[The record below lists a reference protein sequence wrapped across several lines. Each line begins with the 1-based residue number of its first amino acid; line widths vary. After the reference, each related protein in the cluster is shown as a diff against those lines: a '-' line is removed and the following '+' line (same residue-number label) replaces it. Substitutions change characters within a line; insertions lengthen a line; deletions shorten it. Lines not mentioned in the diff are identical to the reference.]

1 MALTPE
7 DVVNKRF
14 QATKFREGYDQDEVD
29 DFLDEVVNELRRLTE
44 ENDDLRNKLG
54 TCERRVGELSRASV
68 ARESAPEPEVP
79 MTMASQIQPPMAMS
93 PPQPMMGGQPM
104 RPEPMRPEP
113 MRGEGMRPEPMRPE
127 GMRPEPM
134 RPEGMRPE
142 PMRPEGMRPEPMRPE
157 GMAVE
162 PLRPVQQLEAMGQ
175 GPEAAAGML
184 ALAQKLHD
192 EYVRNG
198 EQQRDRIVNE
208 AREHAQRLVRE
219 AEEKQRQTLGSL
231 EQERSLLERKID
243 ELRAFEREYRSR
255 LKSYL
260 EGQLRELEAKAAVV
274 PNRGPQQPAAV
285 GAGAPAAA
293 YSGGGPLPTRGTYA
307 ADQGADPAGQ
317 SYPFGDRT

>member
-44 ENDDLRNKLG
+44 ENEEMRQKLG
-54 TCERRVGELSRASV
+54 ACERRVGELSRASV
-68 ARESAPEPEVP
+68 ARESAPEIPAPPAPAPMPMPMPVPAPAPPP
-79 MTMASQIQPPMAMS
+79 MTVAQPVMAA
-93 PPQPMMGGQPM
+93 
-104 RPEPMRPEP
+104 PEPVAP
-113 MRGEGMRPEPMRPE
+113 
-127 GMRPEPM
+127 
-134 RPEGMRPE
+134 
-142 PMRPEGMRPEPMRPE
+142 
-157 GMAVE
+157 AA
-162 PLRPVQQLEAMGQ
+162 QLQAAGQ

-192 EYVRNG
+192 EYVRNS
-198 EQQRDRIVNE
+198 EQQRDRIVGD
-208 AREHAQRLVRE
+208 AREHAARLIRE

-260 EGQLRELEAKAAVV
+260 EGQLRDLEAKAQVV
-274 PNRGPQQPAAV
+274 PNRGQQPASAAV
-285 GAGAPAAA
+285 GSAQPS
-293 YSGGGPLPTRGTYA
+293 YNSGPLPTRGAYA
-307 ADQGADPAGQ
+307 ADQSGGDAGP
-317 SYPFGDRT
+317 SYPFGERA

>member
-44 ENDDLRNKLG
+44 ENEDMRSKLG
-54 TCERRVGELSRASV
+54 ACERRVGELSRATV
-68 ARESAPEPEVP
+68 AREGDAEPAPVMAAAPPAPVAQEPVR
-79 MTMASQIQPPMAMS
+79 S
-93 PPQPMMGGQPM
+93 MGGGTM
-104 RPEPMRPEP
+104 
-113 MRGEGMRPEPMRPE
+113 
-127 GMRPEPM
+127 
-134 RPEGMRPE
+134 
-142 PMRPEGMRPEPMRPE
+142 
-157 GMAVE
+157 
-162 PLRPVQQLEAMGQ
+162 EAGGPQ
-175 GPEAAAGML
+175 GPQEAAGML

-198 EQQRDRIVNE
+198 EQQRDRIVSE
-208 AREHAQRLVRE
+208 AREHATRLVRE

-260 EGQLRELEAKAAVV
+260 EGQLRELESKAAVV
-274 PNRGPQQPAAV
+274 PNRSPQPAPSL
-285 GAGAPAAA
+285 AGSAPMG
-293 YSGGGPLPTRGTYA
+293 YGNGPLPTRGAYA
-307 ADQGADPAGQ
+307 ADANGDQGSQ
-317 SYPFGDRT
+317 SYPFGDRG

>member
-29 DFLDEVVNELRRLTE
+29 DFLDEVVNELRRLNE
-44 ENDDLRNKLG
+44 ENEDLRNKLG
-54 TCERRVGELSRASV
+54 ACERGVGELSRASV
-68 ARESAPEPEVP
+68 AREAAPEPEPPATVAAAVLPPPPAPAPVP
-79 MTMASQIQPPMAMS
+79 V
-93 PPQPMMGGQPM
+93 PQPVMAA
-104 RPEPMRPEP
+104 PEPMRP
-113 MRGEGMRPEPMRPE
+113 
-127 GMRPEPM
+127 
-134 RPEGMRPE
+134 
-142 PMRPEGMRPEPMRPE
+142 
-157 GMAVE
+157 AA
-162 PLRPVQQLEAMGQ
+162 QLEAVAQGGQ

-260 EGQLRELEAKAAVV
+260 ESQLRELEAKAAVV
-274 PNRGPQQPAAV
+274 PTRGPQTTLPPAGNSNG
-285 GAGAPAAA
+285 GAS
-293 YSGGGPLPTRGTYA
+293 YNGPLPTRGTYSEPTPE
-307 ADQGADPAGQ
+307 PAQ
-317 SYPFGDRT
+317 SFPFGDRG

>member
-29 DFLDEVVNELRRLTE
+29 DFLDEVVSELRRLNE
-44 ENDDLRNKLG
+44 ENEELRQKLG
-54 TCERRVGELSRASV
+54 ACERRVGELSRATV
-68 ARESAPEPEVP
+68 ARDAAPEPEPAPKPVP
-79 MTMASQIQPPMAMS
+79 APM
-93 PPQPMMGGQPM
+93 PVPQPVA
-104 RPEPMRPEP
+104 EPIRQVVQME
-113 MRGEGMRPEPMRPE
+113 
-127 GMRPEPM
+127 
-134 RPEGMRPE
+134 
-142 PMRPEGMRPEPMRPE
+142 
-157 GMAVE
+157 AV
-162 PLRPVQQLEAMGQ
+162 AGQ

-208 AREHAQRLVRE
+208 AREHANRLVRE

-260 EGQLRELEAKAAVV
+260 EGQLHELEAKAAVV
-274 PNRGPQQPAAV
+274 PTRGPQPAPSLA
-285 GAGAPAAA
+285 GGGASYNGPLPSRGAYAGEQQEAGAP
-293 YSGGGPLPTRGTYA
+293 
-307 ADQGADPAGQ
+307 Q
-317 SYPFGDRT
+317 YPFGDRN

>member
-29 DFLDEVVNELRRLTE
+29 DFLDEVVNELRRLGE
-44 ENDDLRNKLG
+44 ENEELRTKLG
-54 TCERRVGELSRASV
+54 SCERRVGELSRATV
-68 ARESAPEPEVP
+68 AREAAPEPAPVQLQV
-79 MTMASQIQPPMAMS
+79 APPPPVQM
-93 PPQPMMGGQPM
+93 PQPIAAQA
-104 RPEPMRPEP
+104 PEPMR
-113 MRGEGMRPEPMRPE
+113 
-127 GMRPEPM
+127 
-134 RPEGMRPE
+134 
-142 PMRPEGMRPEPMRPE
+142 
-157 GMAVE
+157 ASS
-162 PLRPVQQLEAMGQ
+162 QLEAVGQ

-198 EQQRDRIVNE
+198 EQTRDRIVGE
-208 AREHAQRLVRE
+208 AREHSTRLMRE

-260 EGQLRELEAKAAVV
+260 EGQLRELESKAAVV
-274 PNRGPQQPAAV
+274 PNRGSQPAAPATV
-285 GAGAPAAA
+285 GASQAP
-293 YSGGGPLPTRGTYA
+293 YSGPLPTRGGYS
-307 ADQGADPAGQ
+307 DQGSEQPAQ
-317 SYPFGDRT
+317 YPFGGQN

>member
-29 DFLDEVVNELRRLTE
+29 DFLDEVVNELRRLGE
-44 ENDDLRNKLG
+44 ENEELRTKLG
-54 TCERRVGELSRASV
+54 SCERRVGELSRATV
-68 ARESAPEPEVP
+68 ARESAPESAQVP
-79 MTMASQIQPPMAMS
+79 VQVAAPPPPPVQI
-93 PPQPMMGGQPM
+93 PQPVAVQA
-104 RPEPMRPEP
+104 PEPQR
-113 MRGEGMRPEPMRPE
+113 
-127 GMRPEPM
+127 
-134 RPEGMRPE
+134 
-142 PMRPEGMRPEPMRPE
+142 
-157 GMAVE
+157 ASS
-162 PLRPVQQLEAMGQ
+162 QLEAAGQ

-198 EQQRDRIVNE
+198 EQTRDRIVGE
-208 AREHAQRLVRE
+208 AREHSTRLMRE

-260 EGQLRELEAKAAVV
+260 EGQLRELESKAAVV
-274 PNRGPQQPAAV
+274 PTRGSQPAPAAAV
-285 GAGAPAAA
+285 GASQAP
-293 YSGGGPLPTRGTYA
+293 YSGPLPTRGGY
-307 ADQGADPAGQ
+307 ADQGSEQPAQ
-317 SYPFGDRT
+317 YPFGGQN

>member
-44 ENDDLRNKLG
+44 DNDDLRLKLG

-68 ARESAPEPEVP
+68 ARDNMPEPIQ
-79 MTMASQIQPPMAMS
+79 MAAPPPVQMLA
-93 PPQPMMGGQPM
+93 PAPVTVAQPMVTQV
-104 RPEPMRPEP
+104 EPMQMQPTAAQLQ
-113 MRGEGMRPEPMRPE
+113 
-127 GMRPEPM
+127 
-134 RPEGMRPE
+134 
-142 PMRPEGMRPEPMRPE
+142 
-157 GMAVE
+157 AV
-162 PLRPVQQLEAMGQ
+162 GQ

-198 EQQRDRIVNE
+198 EQQRDRIVND
-208 AREHAQRLVRE
+208 AREHAARLVRE
-219 AEEKQRQTLGSL
+219 AEEKQRLTLGSL

-260 EGQLRELEAKAAVV
+260 DGQLRELEAKAAVV
-274 PNRGPQQPAAV
+274 PNRGPQPQPQQAQV
-285 GAGAPAAA
+285 GSPVGPASQVA
-293 YSGGGPLPTRGTYA
+293 YNSGPLPTRGAYA
-307 ADQGADPAGQ
+307 ADASDGVLQ
-317 SYPFGDRT
+317 YPFGERN

>member
-29 DFLDEVVNELRRLTE
+29 DFLDEVVNELRRLNE
-44 ENDDLRNKLG
+44 ENDELRQKLSV
-54 TCERRVGELSRASV
+54 CERRVGELSRATV
-68 ARESAPEPEVP
+68 AREAAPEPEAPAPAPAP
-79 MTMASQIQPPMAMS
+79 MPVAV
-93 PPQPMMGGQPM
+93 
-104 RPEPMRPEP
+104 PEPVRPAAE
-113 MRGEGMRPEPMRPE
+113 
-127 GMRPEPM
+127 
-134 RPEGMRPE
+134 
-142 PMRPEGMRPEPMRPE
+142 
-157 GMAVE
+157 
-162 PLRPVQQLEAMGQ
+162 QQLAAVGQ

-198 EQQRDRIVNE
+198 EQQRDRIVGE
-208 AREHAQRLVRE
+208 AREHAARLVRE

-274 PNRGPQQPAAV
+274 PNRGPQPAASL
-285 GAGAPAAA
+285 AGGNGGGNQ
-293 YSGGGPLPTRGTYA
+293 YSGPLPSRGAYA
-307 ADQGADPAGQ
+307 AEPAEAGGGQ
-317 SYPFGDRT
+317 QYPFGDRS

>member
-44 ENDDLRNKLG
+44 ENEDLRGKLG
-54 TCERRVGELSRASV
+54 ACERRVGELSRATV
-68 ARESAPEPEVP
+68 ARESVDDAPTTVSPAVP
-79 MTMASQIQPPMAMS
+79 VPV
-93 PPQPMMGGQPM
+93 PQAA
-104 RPEPMRPEP
+104 PEPMRP
-113 MRGEGMRPEPMRPE
+113 
-127 GMRPEPM
+127 
-134 RPEGMRPE
+134 
-142 PMRPEGMRPEPMRPE
+142 
-157 GMAVE
+157 AA
-162 PLRPVQQLEAMGQ
+162 QLEAVGGQ

-198 EQQRDRIVNE
+198 EQQRDRIVTE
-208 AREHAQRLVRE
+208 AREHATRLVRE

-260 EGQLRELEAKAAVV
+260 EGQLRDLDA
-274 PNRGPQQPAAV
+274 RGASLPG
-285 GAGAPAAA
+285 GARPAPAAQDVGYA
-293 YSGGGPLPTRGTYA
+293 FGGGA
-307 ADQGADPAGQ
+307 
-317 SYPFGDRT
+317 S

>member
-44 ENDDLRNKLG
+44 DNEELRQKLG
-54 TCERRVGELSRASV
+54 ACERRVGELSRASV
-68 ARESAPEPEVP
+68 ARENAEAAPPPMPVAVAPPPVP
-79 MTMASQIQPPMAMS
+79 APAPMPMAM
-93 PPQPMMGGQPM
+93 PMQAPMAMPMQAPVTVAQPVMIQ
-104 RPEPMRPEP
+104 EPM
-113 MRGEGMRPEPMRPE
+113 G
-127 GMRPEPM
+127 
-134 RPEGMRPE
+134 
-142 PMRPEGMRPEPMRPE
+142 
-157 GMAVE
+157 AA
-162 PLRPVQQLEAMGQ
+162 QQLQAVGQ

-198 EQQRDRIVNE
+198 EQQRDRIVGE
-208 AREHAQRLVRE
+208 AREHSARLVRE

-260 EGQLRELEAKAAVV
+260 EGQLRELDAKAAVV
-274 PNRGPQQPAAV
+274 PNRG
-285 GAGAPAAA
+285 GAPAPASIGAA
-293 YSGGGPLPTRGTYA
+293 QPAYNSGPLPTRGAYA
-307 ADQGADPAGQ
+307 ADQGGDSSGP
-317 SYPFGDRT
+317 SYPFGERN

>member
-29 DFLDEVVNELRRLTE
+29 DFLDEVVNELRRLTDENE
-44 ENDDLRNKLG
+44 ELRQKLSS
-54 TCERRVGELSRASV
+54 CERRVGELSRASV
-68 ARESAPEPEVP
+68 ARESAPEPAPAPVP
-79 MTMASQIQPPMAMS
+79 VPAPAPVTVAQPVVAPE
-93 PPQPMMGGQPM
+93 PQPMAPA
-104 RPEPMRPEP
+104 
-113 MRGEGMRPEPMRPE
+113 
-127 GMRPEPM
+127 
-134 RPEGMRPE
+134 
-142 PMRPEGMRPEPMRPE
+142 
-157 GMAVE
+157 MA
-162 PLRPVQQLEAMGQ
+162 PAMASAMAPAAQLQTVGQ

-198 EQQRDRIVNE
+198 EQQRDRIVGD
-208 AREHAQRLVRE
+208 AREHAARLVRE

-274 PNRGPQQPAAV
+274 PNRAQASAS
-285 GAGAPAAA
+285 APAPAPAGVTAGVAA
-293 YSGGGPLPTRGTYA
+293 TAAQPSYNSGALPTRSTYA
-307 ADQGADPAGQ
+307 ADSGGGDSSGP
-317 SYPFGDRT
+317 SYPFGERN

>member
-44 ENDDLRNKLG
+44 ENEDLRNKLG
-54 TCERRVGELSRASV
+54 ACERRVSELSRASV
-68 ARESAPEPEVP
+68 AREAAPEPEAPPTVAAAVMPPPPAPVP
-79 MTMASQIQPPMAMS
+79 VPV
-93 PPQPMMGGQPM
+93 PQPVMA
-104 RPEPMRPEP
+104 PEPMRP
-113 MRGEGMRPEPMRPE
+113 
-127 GMRPEPM
+127 
-134 RPEGMRPE
+134 
-142 PMRPEGMRPEPMRPE
+142 
-157 GMAVE
+157 AA
-162 PLRPVQQLEAMGQ
+162 QLEAVASQGQ

-260 EGQLRELEAKAAVV
+260 ESQLRELEAKAAVV
-274 PNRGPQQPAAV
+274 PNRGPQASLAAAA
-285 GAGAPAAA
+285 GAG
-293 YSGGGPLPTRGTYA
+293 SSNGGGATYNGPLPSRGTYSEPTPE
-307 ADQGADPAGQ
+307 PAQ
-317 SYPFGDRT
+317 SFPFGDRG

>member
-29 DFLDEVVNELRRLTE
+29 DFLDEVVNELRRLNE
-44 ENDDLRNKLG
+44 ENEELRTKLG
-54 TCERRVGELSRASV
+54 SCERRVGELSRATV
-68 ARESAPEPEVP
+68 ARESATEAPSMPIPAPTPPPAPVPVAAVAPPEPVR
-79 MTMASQIQPPMAMS
+79 ASS
-93 PPQPMMGGQPM
+93 
-104 RPEPMRPEP
+104 
-113 MRGEGMRPEPMRPE
+113 
-127 GMRPEPM
+127 
-134 RPEGMRPE
+134 
-142 PMRPEGMRPEPMRPE
+142 
-157 GMAVE
+157 
-162 PLRPVQQLEAMGQ
+162 QLETVAQ

-198 EQQRDRIVNE
+198 EQTRDRIVGE
-208 AREHAQRLVRE
+208 AREHSQRLMRE

-260 EGQLRELEAKAAVV
+260 EGQLRELESKAAVV
-274 PNRGPQQPAAV
+274 PSRANSPAAPATV
-285 GAGAPAAA
+285 GASQAP
-293 YSGGGPLPTRGTYA
+293 YSGPLPSRGGYA
-307 ADQGADPAGQ
+307 DAGAEQPAQ
-317 SYPFGDRT
+317 YPFGGQN

>member
-29 DFLDEVVNELRRLTE
+29 DFLDEVVNELRRLNE
-44 ENDDLRNKLG
+44 ENEDLRNKLG
-54 TCERRVGELSRASV
+54 ACERRVSELSRASV
-68 ARESAPEPEVP
+68 AREAAPEPEAPPTVAAAVMPPPPAP
-79 MTMASQIQPPMAMS
+79 MPV
-93 PPQPMMGGQPM
+93 PQPVMA
-104 RPEPMRPEP
+104 PEPMRPS
-113 MRGEGMRPEPMRPE
+113 
-127 GMRPEPM
+127 
-134 RPEGMRPE
+134 
-142 PMRPEGMRPEPMRPE
+142 
-157 GMAVE
+157 A
-162 PLRPVQQLEAMGQ
+162 QLEAVASQGQ

-260 EGQLRELEAKAAVV
+260 EGQLRDLEAKAAVV
-274 PNRGPQQPAAV
+274 PNRGPQQTALAASGNGGV
-285 GAGAPAAA
+285 A
-293 YSGGGPLPTRGTYA
+293 YNGPLPTRGTYSEPTPE
-307 ADQGADPAGQ
+307 PAQ
-317 SYPFGDRT
+317 SFPFGDRS

>member
-29 DFLDEVVNELRRLTE
+29 DFLDEVVNELRRLGE
-44 ENDDLRNKLG
+44 ENEEMRTKLG
-54 TCERRVGELSRASV
+54 ACERRVGELSRASV
-68 ARESAPEPEVP
+68 AREAAPEPAPAPVP
-79 MTMASQIQPPMAMS
+79 MQQVPQM
-93 PPQPMMGGQPM
+93 PQPVVAQAPVEMRVGQLD
-104 RPEPMRPEP
+104 
-113 MRGEGMRPEPMRPE
+113 
-127 GMRPEPM
+127 
-134 RPEGMRPE
+134 
-142 PMRPEGMRPEPMRPE
+142 
-157 GMAVE
+157 AS
-162 PLRPVQQLEAMGQ
+162 GQ

-198 EQQRDRIVNE
+198 EQTRDRIVGE
-208 AREHAQRLVRE
+208 AREHSNRLMRE

-260 EGQLRELEAKAAVV
+260 EGQLRELESKAAVV
-274 PNRGPQQPAAV
+274 PTRGGAPQAAAV
-285 GAGAPAAA
+285 GAGPAP
-293 YSGGGPLPTRGTYA
+293 YSGPLPTRGGYE
-307 ADQGADPAGQ
+307 GAEQPAQ
-317 SYPFGDRT
+317 YPFGGQA